1 MKGIFKKNKQEKTPF
16 RNVYC
21 SWCKSKKSCG
31 SLDEEKKYCCPCYGR
46 EILEEL
52 EQEGLL
58 VSFAQQALDDYRLG
72 VIVCQCLEAEKP
84 RIKYTSSDGSG

>member
-1 MKGIFKKNKQEKTPF
+1 MLSKPKRLSSIKNPF
-16 RNVYC
+16 RRVYC

-31 SLDEEKKYCCPCYGR
+31 SLDEEKKCCCPCYGR

-58 VSFAQQALDDYRLG
+58 VSSA
-72 VIVCQCLEAEKP
+72 
-84 RIKYTSSDGSG
+84 